1 MYNLHNLP
9 FQTTQSE
16 TEPTVPLCTLTHGKF
31 KHTMTGNISV
41 ILKRDDTS
49 ITIKR
54 HDGWLVTVCEG
65 DWAWDREVIKI

>member
-1 MYNLHNLP
+1 MLLYNRP

-16 TEPTVPLCTLTHGKF
+16 TEPTVPLCTLTHGKY
-31 KHTMTGNISV
+31 KHTMTGNVSAIV
-41 ILKRDDTS
+41 KRDETS

-65 DWAWDREVIKI
+65 DLGWDGGVIIVK

>member
-1 MYNLHNLP
+1 MSLHNRP

-16 TEPTVPLCTLTHGKF
+16 TEPTVPFNTLTHGKF
-31 KHTMTGNISV
+31 KHTVTGNVSAIV
-41 ILKRDDTS
+41 KRDDTS

-65 DWAWDREVIKI
+65 DWAWDSLIIKL